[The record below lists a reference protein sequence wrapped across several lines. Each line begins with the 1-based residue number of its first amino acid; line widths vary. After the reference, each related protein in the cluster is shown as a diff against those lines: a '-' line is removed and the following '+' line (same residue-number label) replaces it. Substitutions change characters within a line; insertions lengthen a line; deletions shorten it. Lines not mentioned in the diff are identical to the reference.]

1 MKVFPLADN
10 CPAYLLSYVMDQP
23 WFDELHQHLRSTNWH
38 DYVFDIKSQK
48 ERTTSFVKIAQANG
62 LGDRFKVDRGR
73 LAVFLDETPELTM
86 MLLKGEKL

>member
-10 CPAYLLSYVMDQP
+10 CPAYILSYVMDQP
-23 WFDELHQHLRSTNWH
+23 WFDELNCHLRSIKWY
-38 DYVFDIKSQK
+38 DYVWGIKSQK
-48 ERTTSFVKIAQANG
+48 ARTTSFVKIAQANG

-86 MLLKGEKL
+86 MLLKGKK